1 MDWKNKIKTIN
12 VNLYLLTMNDVAGAL
27 QSAKSLKKKD
37 SLKNSRNDMGK
48 SHIGR
53 SMEMTFIWITK

>member
-1 MDWKNKIKTIN
+1 MDWKNKVKTIN
-12 VNLYLLTMNDVAGAL
+12 VNLYLLTTNDVAGAL
-27 QSAKSLKKKD
+27 QGAKSFKKKD

-53 SMEMTFIWITK
+53 SKEIAFIWIIK

>member
-27 QSAKSLKKKD
+27 QGAKSFKT
-37 SLKNSRNDMGK
+37 KNY
-48 SHIGR
+48 
-53 SMEMTFIWITK
+53 